1 MKKLI
6 LLVAAV
12 AGLGSL
18 NAQSIG
24 KGAIQ
29 LGGTVGFNST
39 TDKPAQ
45 GSNNEETWTDFNVT
59 PRAAYFITDDISVG
73 LGIGFASSTYK
84 ADPNANERTT
94 TGLSFTPNVSYYKM
108 FNDQFGLFGSLG
120 IGYTMGSTETKNV
133 ANSKTSNTGLN
144 VGVTPGIIFFPAD
157 KWAIHAQLTNG
168 LGYSSTSYKANDT
181 DINTVSSFGLNLGL
195 SNVAF
200 GVSYFIGRGE

>member
-29 LGGTVGFNST
+29 LGGTVGFNSASQTPTGGSEAT
-39 TDKPAQ
+39 TV
-45 GSNNEETWTDFNVT
+45 TFNVT

-73 LGIGFASSTYK
+73 LGVQFSSDTKKAS
-84 ADPNANERTT
+84 PNANEVLESTIKFAP
-94 TGLSFTPNVSYYKM
+94 SVNYYKM
-108 FNDQFGLFGSLG
+108 LNDQFGLYGGLEVS
-120 IGYTMGSTETKNV
+120 YAMGSGETKNV
-133 ANSKTSNTGLN
+133 TGSKTSNSTLG
-144 VGVTPGIIFFPAD
+144 VGVTPGIIFFPAP
-157 KWAIHAQLTNG
+157 KWAIHAELSNG
-168 LGYSSTSYKANDT
+168 LGFTSKTFKQEDTEVGKSSG
-181 DINTVSSFGLNLGL
+181 FGLNLGL
-195 SNVAF
+195 SQIQF